1 MYLVFVKENNGHRV
15 TGIAENL
22 EEVKCILN
30 HHNLVDHIS
39 HGKAY
44 LMEGDIR
51 LIRPETTPELLDI
64 KNVITKKSSYY

>member
-1 MYLVFVKENNGHRV
+1 MYMVFVKENNGHRV

-22 EEVKCILN
+22 EEVKSILN
-30 HHNLVDHIS
+30 SNDLVDHIS

-64 KNVITKKSSYY
+64 KKVIPEKNSYY